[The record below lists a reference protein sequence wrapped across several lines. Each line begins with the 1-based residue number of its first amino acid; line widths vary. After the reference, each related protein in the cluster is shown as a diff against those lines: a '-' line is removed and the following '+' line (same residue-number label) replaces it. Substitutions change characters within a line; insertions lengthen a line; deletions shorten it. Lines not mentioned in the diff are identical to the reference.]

1 MGLFRITIEGLGGH
15 GVDRGKGDGETVYF
29 DIDGETADFLAARL
43 VLDLRA
49 KGVEVKKATLEHWPA
64 DLGYDWWDTC
74 GGHVLLP
81 GERYRRWH

>member
-29 DIDGETADFLAARL
+29 DVDGETADFLAARL

-64 DLGYDWWDTC
+64 DLGYDVPGPVDD
-74 GGHVLLP
+74 LLT
-81 GERYRRWH
+81 GIRTGRFE